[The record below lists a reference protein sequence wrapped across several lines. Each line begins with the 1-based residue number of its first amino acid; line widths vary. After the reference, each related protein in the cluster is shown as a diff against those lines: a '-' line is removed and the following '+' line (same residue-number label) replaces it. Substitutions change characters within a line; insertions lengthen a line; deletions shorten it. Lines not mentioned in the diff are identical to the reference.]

1 MTIWLLVRQIKT
13 SPLMAL
19 LGGFFGLNLTMFWLI
34 VGAMLCLVE
43 LFVPTA
49 FTAFMMGMGAF
60 VVALVTMVLPL
71 KGAFQVALWL
81 VLSTAFVYLSHRLM
95 PKRRVSSIENATE
108 AQTVSEILPGET
120 GRVLYEGSSWRARCG
135 DEKLAIAPNQK
146 VYIVGR
152 EGTTLIVLP
161 ANLLKS

>member
-1 MTIWLLVRQIKT
+1 MTIWLLVRQINT
-13 SPLMAL
+13 SPLMGL

>member
-1 MTIWLLVRQIKT
+1 MG
-13 SPLMAL
+13 L
-19 LGGFFGLNLTMFWLI
+19 LGSFFGLNLTMFWLI

>member
-1 MTIWLLVRQIKT
+1 MTIWLLVRQINT
-13 SPLMAL
+13 SPLMGL
-19 LGGFFGLNLTMFWLI
+19 LGSFFGLNLTMFWLI

-120 GRVLYEGSSWRARCG
+120 GRVLYEGSSWRARSG